1 MIILLRLLTFTKKN
15 NHNNIFIK
23 VLKKHLNLVDAR
35 LYALNYL
42 RKKFDFKY
50 FGFCDSDDLWSPDWI
65 YKLMKHGKGY
75 DLIYSN
81 GYEFYIDRKG
91 NKINKEVNPCLGN
104 KKYDAFSSSIF
115 LQSAIFSKNILSL
128 LGNEM
133 LDNNLPIHY
142 DIDLFL
148 RLNQNRISYL
158 HLSDRLFY
166 YRLHPNSLSRTNP
179 NQTLRDFQNSDLF

>member
-1 MIILLRLLTFTKKN
+1 MINAKKNNIKIKTDLVLIINCFNSEKFISDTISSLLNQKYKDLKLLIVDDKSSDNTLEIINFYKKN

-104 KKYDAFSSSIF
+104 KKYDALI
-115 LQSAIFSKNILSL
+115 
-128 LGNEM
+128 
-133 LDNNLPIHY
+133 
-142 DIDLFL
+142 
-148 RLNQNRISYL
+148 ISPG
-158 HLSDRLFY
+158 F
-166 YRLHPNSLSRTNP
+166 
-179 NQTLRDFQNSDLF
+179 FWE